1 MPRLQYMP
9 INDFDRGLVQ
19 KFEAHDYEYNPA
31 QWDRL
36 AKQLPPAKNSR
47 IKRYIWLPVSG
58 IAAAIALLLGIPAV
72 MQKNKDNTS
81 PVAATTKAP
90 VRPVKAS
97 GPANTVSAAPAAQ
110 SVTST
115 NTTTTTSNV
124 GISNA
129 HRNHTFLNNSQP
141 VAVQQP
147 SAATPTRIIPLIPDV
162 PVKNEETPIVTPQN
176 PLPVSN
182 NIEPIANN
190 STPVTPKHP
199 AGPVPDPVIVP
210 EVAKSQPEAPVL
222 RSTEQPVVVKSLQQ
236 PVNMAASLPE
246 TQQLVN
252 THFGNAID
260 PDDIGY
266 NKNAKKTSLSLAG
279 AYNRGSNNLGYMVGV
294 NTRRSLGGKL
304 YLEGDVAFASARN
317 DLETYNIDK
326 NSLDVPTKKVLL
338 TSGNSPKALVGSE
351 ISKDLYYLQV
361 TPVIGYQVMKNLSF
375 GAGADVQRLFQ
386 SGDKTKFIVDKDANA
401 VKTAPGLDYGLVGKT
416 EYTLFRSLKA
426 GVQYRYGLN
435 DVLAP
440 GKDYINRSY
449 LQVQLKLGILGNK

>member
-72 MQKNKDNTS
+72 MQKNKDNAS
-81 PVAATTKAP
+81 NVAATTKAP
-90 VRPVKAS
+90 ERPVKAA
-97 GPANTVSAAPAAQ
+97 GPANIVPATP
-110 SVTST
+110 SVTAT
-115 NTTTTTSNV
+115 ITTTTTNTTSNV
-124 GISNA
+124 GISNTS
-129 HRNHTFLNNSQP
+129 RNHTFLNNSQP
-141 VAVQQP
+141 VAVQP
-147 SAATPTRIIPLIPDV
+147 SAQTPTRVIPLVPDV
-162 PVKNEETPIVTPQN
+162 PVKNEDAPVVTPQN
-176 PLPVSN
+176 SLPVN

-190 STPVTPKHP
+190 ITPATPKHP
-199 AGPVPDPVIVP
+199 GNPVPDPVIAR
-210 EVAKSQPEAPVL
+210 EVVAAKPQIEAPVL
-222 RSTEQPVVVKSLQQ
+222 KSTEQPAVVKSMQP
-236 PVNMAASLPE
+236 PVNLATSLPE

-260 PDDIGY
+260 PDDIGF

-317 DLETYNIDK
+317 DLETYDIDR
-326 NSLDVPTKKVLL
+326 NSLDAPTKKVLL

-351 ISKDLYYLQV
+351 LSKDLYYLQV
-361 TPVIGYQVMKNLSF
+361 TPVVGYQVMKNLSF

-386 SGDKTKFIVDKDANA
+386 SGDKTKFVVDKDANA
-401 VKTAPGLDYGLVGKT
+401 VKTAPTLDYGLVGKT

-435 DVLAP
+435 EVLAP